1 MVSSDG
7 ASRPLFADVLVPRHI
22 NRTFTYAVPPGLR
35 EAIRIGSLVK
45 VPFGASLLQAVV
57 VGLTA
62 APPRGALVHAVKR
75 FRDVA
80 ALLDGTGAEGLTAE
94 FLELSRQVADYYLA
108 PWGQCLR
115 LVLPPPVA
123 PSTRR
128 RKAGADSAASRPPA
142 QEAVGLEALP
152 ALPASQDWPGSAQEH
167 IQAPFRL
174 IQGPLPYRLAAFLE
188 AGGQALAQGR
198 SVLIISPD
206 IAQAE
211 FIAGHARRHLTAPL
225 TLFHSGLPPRV
236 RSEAWRELQ
245 AGGARVLVGTRSAVF
260 APMPALGVI
269 CVDQEEDA
277 ALKEEQE
284 PRYHA
289 REVAGM
295 RARQRDARLLLG
307 SAHPSLETWQACG
320 GRPALVGAPP
330 PPQIDLLDMRQQ
342 PYGTLLSQPMLDGVR
357 NAVEGG
363 ARALLFLNRKGF
375 APALLCR
382 DCGQAL
388 RCPACTVA
396 LTYFRKTARLGCRYC
411 GLSQPLPDVCPA
423 CQAPRLEPIGSGT
436 EKLEEMLQ
444 RAFPQATI
452 LRLDRERA
460 QTPARAEALRREAAA
475 DRWDILIGTQML
487 FQGSPPPP
495 VGFVGVPQADDGL
508 HVADFRAAERTYH
521 ALLDAV
527 SLARPG
533 LSEGRVLLQ
542 SHMPEHHA
550 IAAVAAGRPDL
561 FYEQELAFRQAL
573 GYPPAAHLISLRVSG
588 KEAGAVQQAAKRWSK
603 LLLASTTATGAADG
617 TDLAQTT
624 VLGPVPATHA
634 QLRGRHRW
642 QLLVKTGE
650 AEAGRRA
657 VRATLE
663 KLEGKG
669 RKSGL
674 KYEVDVDPLEM
685 A

>member
-1 MVSSDG
+1 MASLDGTSS
-7 ASRPLFADVLVPRHI
+7 LFADVLVPRHI
-22 NRTFTYAVPPGLR
+22 NRTFTYTVPQGLR
-35 EAIRIGSLVK
+35 AGIRIGSLVQ

-62 APPRGALVHAVKR
+62 SPPRGALIRAVKH
-75 FRDVA
+75 FREIT
-80 ALLDGTGAEGLTAE
+80 ALLDGAGAEGLTAE
-94 FLELSRQVADYYLA
+94 LLALSRQVADYYLA

-123 PSTRR
+123 PLTRR
-128 RKAGADSAASRPPA
+128 KKAGAVGAPA
-142 QEAVGLEALP
+142 QDPGATEALP
-152 ALPASQDWPGSAQEH
+152 ALPASRDWLGPAQDQVPP
-167 IQAPFRL
+167 PFRL
-174 IQGPLPYRLAAFLE
+174 IQGPLPHRIAAFLE
-188 AGGQALAQGR
+188 AGRQTLAQGR

-211 FIAGHARRHLTAPL
+211 HLAGQARRRLTAPL
-225 TLFHSGLPPRV
+225 TIFHSGLAPRV
-236 RSEAWRELQ
+236 RAEAWRELQ
-245 AGGARVLVGTRSAVF
+245 AGGPRVLVGTRSAVF
-260 APMPALGVI
+260 APMPALGLV
-269 CVDQEEDA
+269 CVDQEEHPS
-277 ALKEEQE
+277 LKEEQE

-289 REVAGM
+289 REVAAM
-295 RARQRDARLLLG
+295 RARQHHARLLLG

-320 GRPALVGAPP
+320 GRPALACATP
-330 PPQIDLLDMRQQ
+330 PPQVDLLDMRQQ
-342 PYGTLLSQPMLDGVR
+342 PYGTLLSQAMLDGIR

-444 RAFPQATI
+444 RVFSQAAI

-460 QTPARAEALRREAAA
+460 HSPARAEALRREAATG
-475 DRWDILIGTQML
+475 RWDILIGTQML

-550 IAAVAAGRPDL
+550 VAAVAAGRPAL

-588 KEAGAVQQAAKRWSK
+588 KEAGPVQQAARRWSR
-603 LLLASTTATGAADG
+603 LLLSAATAGAADRMAV
-617 TDLAQTT
+617 AQTT

-642 QLLVKTGE
+642 QLLVKTE
-650 AEAGRRA
+650 QAESGRRA
-657 VRATLE
+657 VKAALE
-663 KLEGKG
+663 KLEGKE

-674 KYEVDVDPLEM
+674 KFEVDVDPIEM
-685 A
+685 L